1 METGCASLPRAHRGV
16 WEPGL
21 GIEAPAERRPATT
34 APYTAAT
41 ERRTKGS
48 SQNTHAEP
56 ADMAEEAPPPSPSAP
71 PPADTMEVDA
81 AAAGGPPPRL
91 MIAKMVRHRDSRSRV
106 FCLAALLCS
115 LSLSLCARQTPLRG
129 GREGDL
135 SGMVGPRAAYFISSL
150 PPFSNLFPH
159 RKRNTDF
166 SPPLP
171 SPPYNLLNSPR
182 RSSRTSSRTQG

>member
-71 PPADTMEVDA
+71 PPADAMEVDA

-115 LSLSLCARQTPLRG
+115 LSLSLSARAKPPSAAEGKGISAAWSAPGRRILFHPFPLFR
-129 GREGDL
+129 
-135 SGMVGPRAAYFISSL
+135 ISSHTGNGIL
-150 PPFSNLFPH
+150 IS
-159 RKRNTDF
+159 
-166 SPPLP
+166 PLP